1 MCDCVCVCV
10 CIHISGV
17 WEFKNSINV
26 LLDLRSTVTKND
38 LNMFN
43 FNCFEHRPLV
53 FLLLLLLFFKDSVL
67 LTGHCSPGYGDTFFL
82 KQ

>member
-1 MCDCVCVCV
+1 MTVCMCV

-26 LLDLRSTVTKND
+26 LLDLRSIVTNND

-43 FNCFEHRPLV
+43 FKCFEHRPLV
-53 FLLLLLLFFKDSVL
+53 FFVVVVVF
-67 LTGHCSPGYGDTFFL
+67 
-82 KQ
+82 